1 MYPNTR
7 RNATIPPIIGSGMFI
22 MFVFLSCSDH
32 RQVRAACTTTGYAP
46 VSVFRR
52 LFNASSIC
60 FCRKSNRRFALWGG
74 MFLSWSALRPAAF
87 LASLAHFLWVTSLG
101 STATAST
108 DDRCCGFDDEV
119 VLNVCVTGWTFHVF
133 HVTYVCDNSCGIL

>member
-1 MYPNTR
+1 
-7 RNATIPPIIGSGMFI
+7 MFI

-32 RQVRAACTTTGYAP
+32 RQVTHCATTGYAP

-60 FCRKSNRRFALWGG
+60 FCRKSNRRFALWVG
-74 MFLSWSALRPAAF
+74 MFLSWSALRPTAF
-87 LASLAHFLWVTSLG
+87 LASLAHFLWVTGLG

-108 DDRCCGFDDEV
+108 VYRHRCLDDEI
-119 VLNVCVTGWTFHVF
+119 VLDVSVTGRTFHVSHF
-133 HVTYVCDNSCGIL
+133 TYVYDNSCGIL